1 MFVRAYLRASTDDQD
16 AGRARPALTAFAVEH
31 GHRIAAWYIE
41 NASGTQASRPEL
53 ERLLRDAHR
62 GDVLLIE
69 QVDRLTR
76 LTRSDWERLKHAI
89 ETAGVRVV
97 ALDLPTSY
105 LALQATGADDF
116 MGRLLDALN
125 AMLIDV
131 LAAVARKDYD
141 DRRRRQAEGIA
152 KARAAGVYQGRPA
165 DAARHARVREL
176 RAAGLSLA
184 RIAEHTGYSRSQV
197 CRILAQPV
205 V

>member
-16 AGRARPALTAFAVEH
+16 ADRARPALTAFASAH
-31 GHRIAAWYIE
+31 DHRIAAWYIE
-41 NASGTQASRPEL
+41 NASGTQAHRPEL

-105 LALQATGADDF
+105 LAMQAAGADDF

-125 AMLIDV
+125 AMLLDV

-165 DAARHARVREL
+165 DALRHARVREL

-197 CRILAQPV
+197 CRILARLRT
-205 V
+205 